1 MRGDGNFG
9 FRSRQLPGRLSG
21 GTMRRLMTHAEHG
34 EIIGGSGAAPAGA
47 AELWT

>member
-1 MRGDGNFG
+1 MRGDGTFG
-9 FRSRQLPGRLSG
+9 FPLPPASGPRAG

-47 AELWT
+47 AWI